1 MNDILLSI
9 IIPTYNRDLLLNA
22 NLYNYQ
28 FLTKYINLG
37 KVEVVIIDNNSSDNT
52 SRIVSD
58 FSKSH
63 FEIKYFKNVSN
74 IGGSANILR
83 CFEAS
88 KSNWVWII
96 PDDVYPNIITFQNI
110 MNLLDSPTEKNLI
123 FLNHK
128 LNSKLTI
135 CDSKK
140 FIDYGFLTSASWL
153 PTVIYPKDTV
163 LNSLNFAY
171 DFIPYAYPH
180 VAILYKLLYETEINR
195 KKNIHILYDTFKHI
209 NNFNC
214 NKYSYIS
221 GSLVNFGL
229 TVNKLFPKTK
239 CKKILKLH
247 KKNTEYSLTMF
258 RLLFYEH
265 EFIDAKEL
273 YTLIKLYGPINIL
286 FLLLHLF
293 LSSFS
298 ELTRMRIY
306 YFLKSR
312 LRIDNNF
319 KKFYSNYLQNKYL
332 TRKHF

>member
-9 IIPTYNRDLLLNA
+9 VIPTYNRDLLLND

-37 KVEVVIIDNNSSDNT
+37 KVELIIIDNNSSDNT
-52 SRIVSD
+52 SIIVSE
-58 FSKSH
+58 FSKNH

-83 CFEAS
+83 CFETS

-96 PDDVYPNIITFQNI
+96 PDDVYPNSITFQNI
-110 MNLLDSPTEKNLI
+110 INLLDSPTEKKLI

-128 LNSKLTI
+128 LNSKLKK

-140 FIDYGFLTSASWL
+140 FIDDGFLTSASWL
-153 PTVIYPKDTV
+153 PTIIYPKDKV

-171 DFIPYAYPH
+171 DFISYAYPH
-180 VAILYKLLYETEINR
+180 IAILYKLLHEKERISE
-195 KKNIHILYDTFKHI
+195 KNIHILYDTFKH
-209 NNFNC
+209 NNKFKC

-229 TVNKLFPKTK
+229 IINKLFPKVEY
-239 CKKILKLH
+239 KKILKLH
-247 KKNTEYSLTMF
+247 KKNSDYCITML

-265 EFIDAKEL
+265 EFINAKEL

-298 ELTRMRIY
+298 ELTRMKIY
-306 YFLKSR
+306 YFLKNR
-312 LRIDNNF
+312 LIIDNNF
-319 KKFYSNYLQNKYL
+319 KIFYANYLQNKYL